1 MPISAGRGGCRLRHG
16 WNMDRAGRC
25 ELHYRALEGDLAGVL
40 KRIAAGGSPC
50 AADAQSWTPL
60 HFAAQEQR
68 AEVTETLLRAGAE
81 VDARDAYGNTPLW
94 RAVFTSRGQG
104 RSSVIYWPPGRI
116 LISPTRPVS
125 AHGSCAA
132 HCKLRRCAVHSAA
145 HLTIALYCC
154 QSESADDRDSHA
166 ADVFRSNYENDP
178 VTVAPRWVRSRTA
191 GLGCAP

>member
-1 MPISAGRGGCRLRHG
+1 
-16 WNMDRAGRC
+16 MDRAGRC

-125 AHGSCAA
+125 AHDSWRSALQTTT
-132 HCKLRRCAVHSAA
+132 LRSSFRRAPDDCLVP
-145 HLTIALYCC
+145 LT
-154 QSESADDRDSHA
+154 
-166 ADVFRSNYENDP
+166 
-178 VTVAPRWVRSRTA
+178 VRIWPMS
-191 GLGCAP
+191 G